1 MKHGLS
7 EQECLDVS
15 SIMALMAERKD
26 MPAEY
31 GAVMK
36 RGASLL
42 RQAVCL
48 CTIFCRSYSN
58 LKEQYRK
65 EGMHNDTH
73 DESD

>member
-1 MKHGLS
+1 MKYRLS

-15 SIMALMAERKD
+15 SIMTLMAEQKD
-26 MPAEY
+26 MPVEY

-42 RQAVCL
+42 KQAVHF
-48 CTIFCRSYSN
+48 CTVFCQSYSN
-58 LKEQYRK
+58 LKEKCRK
-65 EGMHNDTH
+65 EGKFDDTD

>member
-1 MKHGLS
+1 MKHKLS

-15 SIMALMAERKD
+15 SIMELMATQKD
-26 MPAEY
+26 MPPEY

-42 RQAVCL
+42 RRAVCL
-48 CTIFCRSYSN
+48 CTIFCQSYSN

-65 EGMHNDTH
+65 EETFNDPN
-73 DESD
+73 DETD